1 MSQLFFMKYQ
11 LLQNLLPLL
20 EEYEKTNS
28 KVDDIQHFAVWLTRQ
43 RANPP
48 ETEEPSTQ
56 SVGADSPEVT
66 IGKLLF
72 FMTRYARIYSRK
84 ALDGTVLGSMDE
96 FVYLATLHTFGSMT
110 KSDLIYRNRH
120 EKPTGMDIIK
130 RLLALDL
137 IRQQDD
143 LEDRRSKQIAISDH
157 GLEVL
162 LPLYGRMGL
171 VSHIVAGNLDKSER
185 ITLVQLLEKLEVFHQ
200 VMQAKTKNESFEG
213 MLKVAV
219 GRP

>member
-1 MSQLFFMKYQ
+1 MKYQ
-11 LLQNLLPLL
+11 LLQTLLPLL
-20 EEYEKTNS
+20 EEYEKTNT
-28 KVDDIQHFAVWLTRQ
+28 KVDDVQHFAVWLTRQ
-43 RANPP
+43 QADPI
-48 ETEEPSTQ
+48 EAEEPAHHAP
-56 SVGADSPEVT
+56 GAETPEVV

-84 ALDGTVLGSMDE
+84 ALEGTVLGSMDE
-96 FVYLATLHTFGSMT
+96 FVYLASLHSFGSMT
-110 KSDLIYRNRH
+110 KSELIYRNRH

-130 RLLALDL
+130 RLLALGL
-137 IRQQDD
+137 IRQEND
-143 LEDRRSKQIAISDH
+143 LEDRRSKQIAISDQ
-157 GLEVL
+157 GLAVL

-171 VSHIVAGNLDKSER
+171 VSHIVAGNLSKSER

>member
-1 MSQLFFMKYQ
+1 MKYQ

-20 EEYEKTNS
+20 EEYEKTNT
-28 KVDDIQHFAVWLTRQ
+28 KVDDVQHFAVWLTRQ
-43 RANPP
+43 QAIPI
-48 ETEEPSTQ
+48 ETEEPETY
-56 SVGADSPEVT
+56 ATRFELPEVV
-66 IGKLLF
+66 IGKLMV
-72 FMTRYARIYSRK
+72 FMTRYARIYTKK
-84 ALDGTVLGSMDE
+84 ALEGTVLGSMDE
-96 FVYLATLHTFGSMT
+96 FVYLATLNAYGSMT

-130 RLLALDL
+130 RLSALGL

-143 LEDRRSKQIAISDH
+143 LEDRRSKQIAISEQ

-162 LPLYGRMGL
+162 LPLYGRMRL
-171 VSHIVAGNLDKSER
+171 VSHIVSGNLSKSER

-213 MLKVAV
+213 ILKVVV
-219 GRP
+219 GQL